1 MCFDNFVEIIV
12 ISVINMLLFAQT
24 LLITLAYSIIE
35 ERLYIVL
42 SHITSGL
49 LTHVD
54 IKHCVCVLFN
64 GYVCIWYLFN
74 QKKRN
79 NII

>member
-1 MCFDNFVEIIV
+1 
-12 ISVINMLLFAQT
+12 MLLFAQT

-54 IKHCVCVLFN
+54 IKHCVCVCYSMAMFAF
-64 GYVCIWYLFN
+64 GIYLIR
-74 QKKRN
+74 KKGT
-79 NII
+79 ILSKLSASGIFP